1 MIGFWAAGIAGAVYL
16 IRPSE
21 SLLRWSRA
29 LLLAGWGYWTAHF
42 LVSMP
47 ATRLTWGPWIAWG
60 EPRVTMMLQV
70 IAVGLIV
77 IAVAWLL
84 DHARFTAAANL
95 LLGMAT
101 LLMVER
107 TGVLRH
113 PLDPIGTSPSSMM
126 RLIYLLLLLPIVA
139 SLFLAAWRLT
149 QAAFLRGA
157 YDLSERG
164 SK

>member
-1 MIGFWAAGIAGAVYL
+1 
-16 IRPSE
+16 
-21 SLLRWSRA
+21 
-29 LLLAGWGYWTAHF
+29 
-42 LVSMP
+42 
-47 ATRLTWGPWIAWG
+47 
-60 EPRVTMMLQV
+60 
-70 IAVGLIV
+70 
-77 IAVAWLL
+77 
-84 DHARFTAAANL
+84 
-95 LLGMAT
+95 
-101 LLMVER
+101 MVER